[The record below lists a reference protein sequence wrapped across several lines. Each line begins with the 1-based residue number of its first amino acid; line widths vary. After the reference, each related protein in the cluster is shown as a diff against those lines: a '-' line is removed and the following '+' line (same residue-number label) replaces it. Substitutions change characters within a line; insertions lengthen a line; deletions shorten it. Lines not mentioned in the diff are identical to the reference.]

1 MIDSEYTIE
10 NGNEQ
15 GRRLK
20 KCDESYCLVLSG
32 GGAKGVYHIGA
43 WKALKELGISVDAF
57 VGNSIGAIIAGFLAQ
72 GADEELE
79 RIGRDIGLDF
89 ILAMPRELVK
99 DGEFRLDEGSFKAF
113 MEFNLSVLSRKSLDT
128 SPLRRHLTEYL
139 DESKIRSGGKDLG
152 LVTINATDM
161 KPVEIFIDD
170 MPEGTLLDYLLA
182 SSAFPGFDSPVIGG
196 KKYVDGGLFNNIPCS
211 MAQRRG
217 YRNIIVI
224 DISGVGIKH
233 KLEIEGYRI
242 VYIKNSIDMG
252 GALDFNRDFLDRYSM
267 LGYLDTMRTFGRL
280 GGYYYFF
287 EQDGALEDRWKRRF
301 LVKLASGD
309 LADPLGTVS
318 DGGDADAGTLVRRV
332 FPDYARFDRRWL
344 MVFADCAA
352 LCLGLERI
360 RSWTY
365 PDVMVA
371 IIAAVRVVEKDLENL
386 AADGVGELRR
396 ILVQEIKDRTSH
408 RLPYYQYLFVSR
420 HLTGKSRSLTTRL
433 LFRLNPELAAAILFI
448 AALNIPEER

>member
-1 MIDSEYTIE
+1 MRKVD
-10 NGNEQ
+10 
-15 GRRLK
+15 
-20 KCDESYCLVLSG
+20 DSYCLVLSG

-43 WKALKELGISVDAF
+43 WKALKELGVSVDAF
-57 VGNSIGAIIAGFLAQ
+57 IGNSIGAIIAGFLAQ

-79 RIGRDIGLDF
+79 KIGRDIGLDF
-89 ILAMPRELVK
+89 ILAMPKGLVRE
-99 DGEFRLDEGSFKAF
+99 GEFRLDEGSFKAF
-113 MEFNLSVLSRKSLDT
+113 MEFNRSVLSRKSLDT
-128 SPLRRHLTEYL
+128 SPLRQHLAENL
-139 DESKIRSGGKDLG
+139 DESRIRSGGKDLG
-152 LVTINATDM
+152 VVTINATDM

-170 MPEGTLLDYLLA
+170 MPKGTLLDYLLA

-196 KKYVDGGLFNNIPCS
+196 KKYVDGGFFNNIPWS

-224 DISGVGIKH
+224 DISGVGIKR

-242 VYIKNSIDMG
+242 VYIKNSMDMG

-280 GGYYYFF
+280 DGYHYFF
-287 EQDGALEDRWKRRF
+287 ERDVALEDRWRRRF
-301 LVKLASGD
+301 LGMLASGD

-318 DGGDADAGTLVRRV
+318 DGGDADAGTLVRRA

-344 MVFADCAA
+344 LVFADCAA

-365 PDVMVA
+365 PDVIEA
-371 IIAAVRVVEKDLENL
+371 ILAAVRVVERDLENL
-386 AADGVGELRR
+386 AADGAGELRH
-396 ILVQEIKDRTSH
+396 ILAQDIKDRKST
-408 RLPYYQYLFVSR
+408 RLPYYQYLFVAR
-420 HLTGKSRSLTTRL
+420 HLTGKSRRLTIRL
-433 LFRLNPELAAAILFI
+433 LLRLNPELATAILFI
-448 AALNIPEER
+448 AALNNPAGR